1 MNTTY
6 TELNDH
12 IEFLK
17 EEIDKLLDRL
27 AEMLGSEEPW
37 ELHSERYAECEAKLV
52 EMTEE
57 LDGATEYAKRLA
69 AY

>member
-6 TELNDH
+6 TELNNH

-17 EEIDKLLDRL
+17 NEIDKLLDTL
-27 AEMLGSEEPW
+27 AEMLCSEDTTEA
-37 ELHSERYAECEAKLV
+37 EYAECEAKLV

-57 LDGATEYAKRLA
+57 LGGATEYAERLA

>member
-6 TELNDH
+6 TELNSH

-17 EEIDKLLDRL
+17 NEIDKLMDTL
-27 AEMLGSEEPW
+27 AEMLCSEDTTEA
-37 ELHSERYAECEAKLV
+37 EYAECEAKLV

-57 LDGATEYAKRLA
+57 LEGAIQYAERLA

>member
-6 TELNDH
+6 TELNSH
-12 IEFLK
+12 IEFLTA
-17 EEIDKLLDRL
+17 EVNKLLDTL
-27 AEMLGSEEPW
+27 AEMLCSENTTEA
-37 ELHSERYAECEAKLV
+37 EYAECEAKLV

-57 LDGATEYAKRLA
+57 LEGATEYAERLA

>member
-1 MNTTY
+1 MKTTY
-6 TELNDH
+6 TELNSH

-17 EEIDKLLDRL
+17 EEIDKMLDIL
-27 AEMLGSEEPW
+27 AEMLCSESTTEAT
-37 ELHSERYAECEAKLV
+37 YAECEAKLV

-57 LDGATEYAKRLA
+57 LEGAKQYAGRLA

>member
-6 TELNDH
+6 TELNSH

-17 EEIDKLLDRL
+17 KEIDKMLDTL
-27 AEMLGSEEPW
+27 AEMLCSEDT
-37 ELHSERYAECEAKLV
+37 
-52 EMTEE
+52 TE
-57 LDGATEYAKRLA
+57 TEYAERLA

>member
-6 TELNDH
+6 TELNNH

-17 EEIDKLLDRL
+17 KEIDKMLDIL
-27 AEMLGSEEPW
+27 AEMLCSEDTTET
-37 ELHSERYAECEAKLV
+37 EYAECEAKLV

-57 LDGATEYAKRLA
+57 LEGATEYAERLA